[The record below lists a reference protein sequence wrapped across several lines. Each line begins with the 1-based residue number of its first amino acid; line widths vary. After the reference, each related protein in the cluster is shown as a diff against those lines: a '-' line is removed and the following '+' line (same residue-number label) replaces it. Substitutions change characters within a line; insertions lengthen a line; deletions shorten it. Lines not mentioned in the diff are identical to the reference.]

1 MSRSAKVTSIDAVDR
16 FTAALRSFQEEA
28 PTALENVAVEVR
40 RAVDW
45 VQNVQRT
52 YWIGE
57 VRRGRER
64 LAETKAE
71 LERARSARTFAGHE
85 PSLLAEKKA
94 VERVKRR
101 LRLAEEKVDLVRQ
114 WARRVDRAVIEYEG
128 STGQLSGWL
137 LTDCPR
143 AVAALVRMSR
153 ALQSYV
159 DLQQTAESPM
169 ASLPELL
176 GQTSAARSG
185 DTDLAGGV
193 SPDTRTEKPENTS
206 DGSKPAGDDDT
217 HDNSAE
223 AHRP

>member
-1 MSRSAKVTSIDAVDR
+1 MSRSAKVTSIDAVEK

-28 PTALENVAVEVR
+28 STALENVAVEVR

-52 YWIGE
+52 YWIAE
-57 VRRGRER
+57 IRRGRER

-71 LERARSARTFAGHE
+71 LERARSVRSFAGHE

-94 VERVKRR
+94 VDRAKRR

-128 STGQLSGWL
+128 STGQLTGWL

-153 ALQSYV
+153 ALESYV
-159 DLQQTAESPM
+159 ALQQTVELPTESL
-169 ASLPELL
+169 SELPS
-176 GQTSAARSG
+176 GMSAARSG
-185 DTDLAGGV
+185 VALDVG
-193 SPDTRTEKPENTS
+193 
-206 DGSKPAGDDDT
+206 
-217 HDNSAE
+217 
-223 AHRP
+223 